1 MHQKPSMKNWY
12 LLVVAFLSS
21 VVMGITAIMYAD
33 SAARKSNQQWC
44 DIVTTLDDAYTAQP
58 PQTET
63 GQRIAREMKRMRHD
77 FGCE

>member
-1 MHQKPSMKNWY
+1 MQQKPHMRQWY

-21 VVMGITAIMYAD
+21 AAMGAVAIQYAD
-33 SAARKSNQQWC
+33 SVGRRSNQQWC
-44 DIVTTLDDAYTAQP
+44 DVVTTLDDAYTAQP

-63 GQRIAREMKRMRHD
+63 GQRLAREMKRMRHD